1 MLVARALSG
10 AGSWMQ
16 TVAAG
21 WLVYDLTAS
30 AVAVGLITLA
40 SRGPGLVLSAW
51 GGALSDRLDM
61 RRLTIALSLVQAA
74 AAGLLALAD
83 LLHDVTVVEVYA
95 ATLAIGVA
103 GALSGTSVFQV
114 GVSAV
119 PADER
124 KSAIALNSA
133 AFNWSRLAGPAVGGA
148 LTQLVGTGAC
158 FALNALSFL
167 SLVVAVL
174 GVPATRMTSSHHR
187 RRIREGIAVART
199 GVVLRGIL
207 VGIVLFST
215 LVAPVQELAPVIAK
229 RHAEGAVLLGLLLSA
244 LAAGS
249 IAGTALRPR
258 ATRLAGGRER
268 VLGASMVVCGLGLIG
283 LAATADYVAAVA
295 AMFCIGIFWEVIW
308 VESMVGVTDYSPDEV
323 SGVMLGLF
331 FTLSFGGVSLGAL
344 AVGLLIEAA
353 GVGQAL
359 ALCGAVVAAYGCW
372 AFVRRKLP
380 EHEEGSSAIP

>member
-1 MLVARALSG
+1 MLIARALSG

-21 WLVYDLTAS
+21 WLVYDLTGS
-30 AVAVGLITLA
+30 ATAVGLITLA
-40 SRGPGLVLSAW
+40 SRGPGLALSAW
-51 GGALSDRLDM
+51 GGALADRFDM
-61 RRLTIALSLVQAA
+61 RRLTVGLSLVQVT

-83 LLHDVTVVEVYA
+83 LLGAVDVVEVYA

-103 GALSGTSVFQV
+103 GALSGTSVFLV

-119 PADER
+119 PADQR
-124 KSAIALNSA
+124 KAAIALNSA
-133 AFNWSRLAGPAVGGA
+133 AFNWSRLVGPAVGGA
-148 LTQLVGTGAC
+148 LAEVVGTAAC
-158 FALNALSFL
+158 FALNGLSFL

-174 GVPATRMTSSHHR
+174 SVHATRMTSSHHR
-187 RRIREGIAVART
+187 SRIREGLAVART

-207 VGIVLFST
+207 LGIVLFST

-229 RHAEGAVLLGLLLSA
+229 RHAEGAALLGILLSA

-249 IAGTALRPR
+249 IAGAALRPR
-258 ATRLAGGRER
+258 ATRMAGGRER
-268 VLGASMVVCGLGLIG
+268 VLGASMVACGLGLIG
-283 LAATADYVAAVA
+283 LAATADYVAAIA

-323 SGVMLGLF
+323 SGLMLGLF

-344 AVGLLIEAA
+344 AVGVLIEAA
-353 GVGQAL
+353 SVGLAL
-359 ALCGAVVAAYGCW
+359 ALCGAAVATYGCW
-372 AFVRRKLP
+372 ALAQRKLP
-380 EHEEGSSAIP
+380 ESNEGSSAVP